1 MTAYYTILHKISRL
15 KKTILG
21 IMVMFFAL
29 FAHSQTKLS
38 FCTFVN
44 NQTQE
49 CVFENTKFITTPD
62 STHARLFMM
71 IQSSATFDT
80 TRLTFKIY
88 SIDRFGK
95 EVFVNSVLQDVQLD
109 WRTAWQPAV
118 FITPGKYVVKVY
130 RDEEH
135 VITGGGFELFNN

>member
-1 MTAYYTILHKISRL
+1 
-15 KKTILG
+15 
-21 IMVMFFAL
+21 MVFAML
-29 FAHSQTKLS
+29 AHSQTSLS

-49 CVFENTKFITTPD
+49 CVFENNKFITTPD

-71 IQSSATFDT
+71 IRSQVPFDT

-95 EVFVNSVLQDVQLD
+95 EVYLNSVLEDIQQD
-109 WRTAWQPAV
+109 WRTVWQPALFV
-118 FITPGKYVVKVY
+118 TPGKYMVKVY
-130 RDEEH
+130 CDEQQI
-135 VITGGGFELFNN
+135 ITSGGFELFNN

>member
-1 MTAYYTILHKISRL
+1 L
-15 KKTILG
+15 KKITIAFVA
-21 IMVMFFAL
+21 IFFAQL
-29 FAHSQTKLS
+29 AHSQTTLS

-71 IQSSATFDT
+71 IRGSDVFDT

-95 EVFVNSVLQDVQLD
+95 EVSFSTVLEDVQLD
-109 WRTAWQPAV
+109 WRTAWQPALL
-118 FITPGKYVVKVY
+118 ITPGKYVVKVY
-130 RDEEH
+130 RDDQH
-135 VITGGGFELFNN
+135 MITSRGFELFNN